1 MHSFLVKQRE
11 GFTFLSLI
19 SADLVFPRFS
29 FICALI
35 EYPLVYQILQG
46 PRPFPPVK
54 SLVLFKK
61 KRKNAFC
68 VHLQVFVLAIK
79 KISILVYWC
88 LITLKSL
95 KNLFEPISLFLCVVL
110 GK

>member
-11 GFTFLSLI
+11 GFMFLSLI

-61 KRKNAFC
+61 KRTNAFS

-79 KISILVYWC
+79 KISIGLLVFDN
-88 LITLKSL
+88 S
-95 KNLFEPISLFLCVVL
+95 
-110 GK
+110 